1 MHHLPYS
8 LLDGQC
14 ILRSY
19 GEADI
24 FGGREVISE
33 TRLRHIHTELYCQ
46 READKNGEKLISRG
60 RLFYDCGRSVPDDV
74 MFSAGGGCSVVIGSE
89 ELWVTEMRYHYS
101 GGRLRI
107 IELELKGGERSER
120 DKKL

>member
-1 MHHLPYS
+1 MKHLPYS
-8 LLDGQC
+8 LLDGEC

-24 FGGREVISE
+24 FGEREIVSE
-33 TRLRHIHTELYCQ
+33 TKLRHIHTELYRQ
-46 READKNGEKLISRG
+46 READKNGERLITKG

-74 MFSAGGGCSVVIGSE
+74 IFSAGGGCSVTVGSE
-89 ELWVTEMRYHYS
+89 ELRVTEMRYHYG

-107 IELELKGGERSER
+107 IELELQGGEGV
-120 DKKL
+120 